1 MAKRK
6 NAPGAGRPRIL
17 KGGDR
22 FNLYLSDEYIAIAL
36 EIGKGNKSDGVRL
49 ALEIEKKNLKI

>member
-49 ALEIEKKNLKI
+49 ALEMAKKNLKI